1 MIGVFGGTFDPPHH
15 GHLILADT
23 ARDALDLERVLWVVT
38 GDPPHK
44 PERSISPLRIR
55 LAMVRA
61 AIESDPRFEISR
73 VDIDRPAPYYSHE
86 TMRLLRR
93 ERPDARFAFLIGSDS
108 LRDLPEWDRPGLLV
122 ERVDLIG
129 VMRRP
134 GVDLDM
140 QALDRSIPGIEEK
153 LTFFEAPFVGISGY
167 EIRRRVRQAAAYRYL
182 VPRSVARMIKAE
194 GLYV

>member
-23 ARDALDLERVLWVVT
+23 ARDALNLERVLWAVT

-44 PERSISPLRIR
+44 PDQPISPLPAR

-61 AIESDPRFEISR
+61 AINADPFFEISR
-73 VDIDRPAPYYSHE
+73 VDISRPAPHYSHE

-93 ERPDARFAFLIGSDS
+93 GRPDAQFAFLIGSDS
-108 LRDLPEWDRPGLLV
+108 LRDLPKWDKPALLV
-122 ERVDLIG
+122 ERVDLLG

-134 GVDLDM
+134 GVDLD
-140 QALDRSIPGIEEK
+140 LEKLGRTIPGVRGK
-153 LTFFEAPFVGISGY
+153 VTFFEAPFVGISGH
-167 EIRRRVRQAAAYRYL
+167 EIRRRVRQGEAYRYL
-182 VPRSVARMIKAE
+182 VPGSVARIIDAE